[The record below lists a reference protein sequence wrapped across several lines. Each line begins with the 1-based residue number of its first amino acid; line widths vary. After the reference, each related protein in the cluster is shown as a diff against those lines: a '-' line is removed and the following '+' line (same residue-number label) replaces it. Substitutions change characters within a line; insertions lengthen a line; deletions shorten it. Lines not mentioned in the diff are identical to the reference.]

1 MTTCVPEALCQAQ
14 CANYLEG
21 IGGWI
26 RFPDTIHEGLCHMTE
41 CIGRFPKLIFLSILP
56 HSQEQWE
63 RSEDVERG
71 ELGALSQVCQ
81 VKPKD
86 PDKEKK
92 FSNLFVC
99 RRLREKKA
107 SLADSKSN
115 LRDVARRSVS
125 TD

>member
-1 MTTCVPEALCQAQ
+1 
-14 CANYLEG
+14 
-21 IGGWI
+21 
-26 RFPDTIHEGLCHMTE
+26 MTE
-41 CIGRFPKLIFLSILP
+41 CIGRFPRLIFLSILP

-63 RSEDVERG
+63 GSEDVERG

-92 FSNLFVC
+92 SAIFLC